1 MYPTYHGSVS
11 LTDPQPSQI
20 DIRDI
25 AHALS
30 MANRF
35 AGMTHKPYSVA
46 QHSLVCS
53 YLVPPEFALHALLHD
68 AQEAYLGDWT
78 SPVKGLLGEPARLL
92 EERFEQVIA
101 EAFGLEWTAHAVRW
115 VKDVDLRLRRTEARC
130 LLPAHAA
137 ARHKG
142 EGYPFDVT
150 PLRRKAVE
158 RMFLSR
164 FAFLEQCR
172 DAERS
177 AHSGGKIMSGMF
189 CGVLPKAG
197 RGPLHLH

>member
-1 MYPTYHGSVS
+1 VYPTYHGEVS
-11 LTDPQPSQI
+11 LTDPTPDQI

-30 MANRF
+30 MCNRF
-35 AGMTHKPYSVA
+35 AGMTRRPYSVA
-46 QHSLVCS
+46 QHSLICS

-78 SPVKGLLGEPARLL
+78 SPVKALLGEAARAL
-92 EERFEQVIA
+92 EGRFERVIA
-101 EAFGLEWTAHAVRW
+101 EAFGLTWTEHAVRW

-130 LLPAHAA
+130 LLPPHAA
-137 ARHKG
+137 ARHAG
-142 EGYPFDVT
+142 EGFPFDVR
-150 PLRRKAVE
+150 PYRRRSVE

-164 FAFLEQCR
+164 FDFLEKCR

-177 AHSGGKIMSGMF
+177 SWKDVSAVRWVVRQPGG
-189 CGVLPKAG
+189 
-197 RGPLHLH
+197 